1 MQLFWVVD
9 GSHVPLVTGAVSSL
23 TLRGYRDGAVIIK
36 CNYDSL
42 HRSSRK
48 CFYKGR
54 KLA

>member
-23 TLRGYRDGAVIIK
+23 TVRGYRDGAVSIK
-36 CNYDSL
+36 CNYNSL
-42 HRSSRK
+42 HKSSRK